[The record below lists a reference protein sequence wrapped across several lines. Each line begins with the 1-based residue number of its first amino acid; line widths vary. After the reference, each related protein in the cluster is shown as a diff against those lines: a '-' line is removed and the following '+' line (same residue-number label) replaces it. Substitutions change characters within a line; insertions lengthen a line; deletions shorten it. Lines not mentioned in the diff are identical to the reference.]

1 MKILGKV
8 AIGTLVGTVLTGC
21 AMSSEPYSIP
31 LTNLKAKEFT
41 FKKFKTDGYTT
52 VSKEDALRAVEEY
65 IEDNSA
71 YQNCKTSM
79 FGSSCSS
86 KGSSGIVDTWGA
98 DVFTKDGQFNLV
110 YFKNHK
116 YTSGRVEKAFVNQY
130 FPYEVSETEDT
141 ISVTLSP
148 AAKAQVTPGSDAIGI
163 PFKVG
168 ISDENVSAWT
178 NRLFT
183 SSDHAKV
190 DETIS
195 VRGEFNID
203 LSPDSVK
210 SNLIREFQL
219 KFRDKD
225 NGVQSTA
232 MTTRHMGR
240 HSVTMYVT
248 LSLYRDKTKLE
259 YTIKQPFSL
268 TSDGKLDS
276 YSDNIIEIATKEL
289 KKAAEA

>member
-1 MKILGKV
+1 MNILGKAV
-8 AIGTLVGTVLTGC
+8 MGTLVGTVLTGC

-41 FKKFKTDGYTT
+41 FKKFETDGYTT

-71 YQNCKTSM
+71 YNRCKSTLY
-79 FGSSCSS
+79 GSSCSS
-86 KGSSGIVDTWGA
+86 RGSSGIVDSWGA
-98 DVFTKDGQFNLV
+98 NVSKTDGQFNLT
-110 YFKNHK
+110 YFKSQK
-116 YTSGRVEKAFVNQY
+116 YSTGTVEEATIKQV
-130 FPYEVSETEDT
+130 FPYSVSESDSE
-141 ISVTLSP
+141 IQVTLKP
-148 AAKAQVTPGSDAIGI
+148 ATNAKVTPDTNAVGI
-163 PFKVG
+163 PFKVN
-168 ISDENVSAWT
+168 ISDQNVLAWT

-183 SSDHAKV
+183 SSEHAKV

-219 KFRDKD
+219 QFRDKD

-232 MTTRHMGR
+232 MTTRRMGQ

-268 TSDGKLDS
+268 TSDGKLES
-276 YSDNIIEIATKEL
+276 YSDDIIEIATKEL